1 MEDYSIHQIQC
12 VFFILPY
19 YCIHA
24 TAYCIHDITI
34 SHTHIQHPVSTI
46 YTNITICTTTTHP
59 HTYIHILHYILYCYR
74 CYYTTHTY
82 YTATIH
88 FPTVLQVYTFTQ
100 YLHTQTHKC
109 KPSHYLYFYLLHFH
123 CNMRKL
129 HIALPIHYLCLTFNS
144 YYLHTALLLPTALL
158 LQCAYKL

>member
-46 YTNITICTTTTHP
+46 YTTITICTTTTHP

-74 CYYTTHTY
+74 YYNTTPTY

-88 FPTVLQVYTFTQ
+88 FLTVLQVYTFTQ
-100 YLHTQTHKC
+100 YLHTQTHKSIYSDSVC
-109 KPSHYLYFYLLHFH
+109 ISPATHSSRAAGLHG
-123 CNMRKL
+123 
-129 HIALPIHYLCLTFNS
+129 
-144 YYLHTALLLPTALL
+144 PTSIRSR
-158 LQCAYKL
+158 